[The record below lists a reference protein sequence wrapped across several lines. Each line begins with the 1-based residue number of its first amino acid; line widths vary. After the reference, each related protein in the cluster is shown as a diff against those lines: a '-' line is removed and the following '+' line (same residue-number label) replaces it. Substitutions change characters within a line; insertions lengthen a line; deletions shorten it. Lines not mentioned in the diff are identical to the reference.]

1 MWANDASHHAEEYN
15 NVIHHAKEQLEKSAA
30 LVNAMFPGVHLKLM
44 PKIFEFL
51 SNYDSMNRYDN
62 LFSKM
67 PAKKYKFSNFIYLTY
82 LLLSLTPL
90 SNLRSKP
97 EVPRRPC
104 VQHHQDGPC
113 PERVQLTSLEGQRVF
128 LMLDKNGPRPVP
140 KLVQFRLA

>member
-90 SNLRSKP
+90 SNLQSKP
-97 EVPRRPC
+97 EVPCRPC
-104 VQHHQDGPC
+104 VQTPPGWTLP
-113 PERVQLTSLEGQRVF
+113 
-128 LMLDKNGPRPVP
+128 
-140 KLVQFRLA
+140 